1 MDTSRTRVK
10 ICGITRL
17 TDIQAAVAAGADA
30 LGFVF
35 VPASRRSITVEAA
48 RDLVARVPAFVQSVA
63 LFSDPSVDWVE
74 TVVDQVGPDMLQ
86 FHGSES
92 GRFCRQFGRPYIKAV
107 SAELDDDGRRRVM
120 DDHHTA
126 RGFLLD
132 SHAASGLGGTGHT
145 FDWSRWPQGA
155 GSDRRPWILAGG
167 LSPDNIVEAIESL
180 MPYAVDVSSGVEDDA
195 PGIKSADKINAFMR
209 GVGHARDQQQ
219 GD

>member
-17 TDIQAAVAAGADA
+17 TDIQVAVAAGADA

-35 VPASRRSITVEAA
+35 VPASRRSITVEVA

-74 TVVDQVGPDMLQ
+74 TVIDQVGPDLLQ

-107 SAELDDDGRRRVM
+107 SAELDDGARARVLQ
-120 DDHHTA
+120 DHHTA
-126 RGFLLD
+126 RAFMLD

-145 FDWSRWPQGA
+145 FDWNRWPRQSGR
-155 GSDRRPWILAGG
+155 DRRPWILAGG
-167 LSPDNIVEAIESL
+167 LTPENIAEAVASL
-180 MPYAVDVSSGVEDDA
+180 APYAVDVSSGVEEA
-195 PGIKSADKINAFMR
+195 PGIKSADKINAFIQ
-209 GVGHARDQQQ
+209 GVGHARDQRQ